1 MAAAVVAVVR
11 PHRLPSLTGMRFAA
25 AAAVFA
31 FHASFAGFFADP
43 GTQHR
48 LADVLS
54 KAGWVGVSFFF
65 VLSGFVLTWSA
76 RPADSARRFW
86 RRRLAKIYPS
96 HLVTALAA
104 FVLLATTGAAL
115 QPGAV
120 SANVLLVQ
128 SFFPQPDMYVSGNP
142 VSWSLSCELLF
153 YLAFPLLWRALRAL
167 PARGLWPLAAA
178 LAAAVTALPAAVA
191 LLPDTPALALP
202 DGTTGQWQYWLLY
215 VFPPVRAAEFALG
228 MVMARIVREGHWRGP
243 RPLPA
248 AALLG
253 AGYVLATQLPYL
265 AGLVAATLV
274 PVALL
279 IGALAH
285 ADATGRPTVLAAP
298 ALVRLGELSFA
309 LYLVH
314 RLVLIHGHRALD
326 ERAFTTPVA
335 LLVTAAALAVSLAVA
350 ALLHHAVEKPAMRFL
365 AGPAEH
371 RTKTARARAKNS
383 SKPPATKPTCRDETP
398 FLARTGTP
406 QNPEIHAGPTAE
418 GHHEGG
424 ER

>member
-1 MAAAVVAVVR
+1 MAAAAVAAVR

-31 FHASFAGFFADP
+31 FHASFAGFFAD
-43 GTQHR
+43 TTAQR
-48 LADVLS
+48 QLADALS

-104 FVLLATTGAAL
+104 FALLAATGTAL
-115 QPGAV
+115 RPGEV
-120 SANVLLVQ
+120 TANALLLQ
-128 SFFPQPDMYVSGNP
+128 SFFPQPHMYVSGNP

-178 LAAAVTALPAAVA
+178 LAAAVAALPAAVA
-191 LLPDTPALALP
+191 LLPATPALALP

-215 VFPPVRAAEFALG
+215 VFPPVRAAEFVLG
-228 MVMARIVREGHWRGP
+228 MTLARIVREGHWRGP

-265 AGLVAATLV
+265 AGLVAATIV
-274 PVALL
+274 PIALL
-279 IGALAH
+279 IAALAH
-285 ADATGRPTVLAAP
+285 ADATGRPTRLAAP
-298 ALVRLGELSFA
+298 LLVRLGEVSFA

-314 RLVLIHGHRALD
+314 RLVLIHGHRALGQ
-326 ERAFTTPVA
+326 RTFATPAA
-335 LLVTAAALAVSLAVA
+335 LLLLAAAFAASLLIA

-365 AGPAEH
+365 AAPAKH
-371 RTKTARARAKNS
+371 RAKTPRTRAQHS
-383 SKPPATKPTCRDETP
+383 SGQSATRATCRDETP
-398 FLARTGTP
+398 FLARADRS
-406 QNPEIHAGPTAE
+406 QNPEILAGSTAE
-418 GHHEGG
+418 GPQGG

>member
-1 MAAAVVAVVR
+1 MAAAVAVVR

-25 AAAVFA
+25 AASVFA
-31 FHASFAGFFADP
+31 FHASFAGVFADA

-48 LADVLS
+48 LAQVLA

-76 RPADSARRFW
+76 RPAERAHRFW

-104 FVLLATTGAAL
+104 FVLLAATAAAPG
-115 QPGAV
+115 PGAV
-120 SANVLLVQ
+120 AVNVTLLQ
-128 SFFPQPDMYVSGNP
+128 SFFPQPHLYVSGNP

-167 PARGLWPLAAA
+167 PARALVPVAAGLAAV
-178 LAAAVTALPAAVA
+178 VTALPAAVA
-191 LLPDTPALALP
+191 LLPATPALVLP

-228 MVMARIVREGHWRGP
+228 MVVARIVREGRWRGP

-248 AALLG
+248 ALLLG

-265 AGLVAATLV
+265 AGLVAATVV
-274 PVALL
+274 PIALL

-285 ADATGRPTVLAAP
+285 ADATGRPTPLAGP
-298 ALVRLGELSFA
+298 VWVRLGELSFA

-314 RLVLIHGHRALD
+314 RLVLIHGHQALGR
-326 ERAFTTPVA
+326 RAFSTPAA
-335 LLVTAAALAVSLAVA
+335 LLVLAAAFTVSLLLA
-350 ALLHHAVEKPAMRFL
+350 ALLYHAVEKPAMRLLAVSAKHRENTPAIPAEIRRLGQL
-365 AGPAEH
+365 AGMKRHSLPAPEGL
-371 RTKTARARAKNS
+371 RML
-383 SKPPATKPTCRDETP
+383 KPLPGQRRPPKGVDDERP
-398 FLARTGTP
+398 RRP
-406 QNPEIHAGPTAE
+406 
-418 GHHEGG
+418 
-424 ER
+424 